1 MPPYGHSYANHSPSA
16 IIDGFAAIAPA
27 FMRGPPPPAVMQAL
41 EDLERPLRGETFV
54 QIKQSK
60 PLLTVLL
67 ALLDSAGPNGVFRTG
82 RLLLL
87 SPIVSF
93 SRLRQRLHLPL
104 VPFTPAVLNSEA
116 NRIKMILNRQRL
128 DAQNL
133 SQLLM
138 SFAFAVFTFLG
149 NFAYD
154 ITGLGVWA
162 EANQM

>member
-1 MPPYGHSYANHSPSA
+1 
-16 IIDGFAAIAPA
+16 
-27 FMRGPPPPAVMQAL
+27 
-41 EDLERPLRGETFV
+41 
-54 QIKQSK
+54 
-60 PLLTVLL
+60 
-67 ALLDSAGPNGVFRTG
+67 
-82 RLLLL
+82 
-87 SPIVSF
+87 
-93 SRLRQRLHLPL
+93 
-104 VPFTPAVLNSEA
+104 
-116 NRIKMILNRQRL
+116 MILNRQRL